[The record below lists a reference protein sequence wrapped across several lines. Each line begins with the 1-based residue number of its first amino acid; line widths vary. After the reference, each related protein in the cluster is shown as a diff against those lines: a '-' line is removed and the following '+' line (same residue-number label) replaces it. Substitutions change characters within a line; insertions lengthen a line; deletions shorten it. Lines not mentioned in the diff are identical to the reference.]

1 MVSLRNFEPT
11 ARTFPRATLA
21 PLDKA
26 LVMMIKA
33 GRHTLPQLCRSVSI
47 RMIIAIHQPSIR
59 DDAMR
64 EADELVD
71 LSIGQP
77 GPVVQPMQPAV
88 VRHPSPRIDG
98 IDSARVPPVNRRC
111 PQRRNTVGLAPPRPH
126 APKP

>member
-47 RMIIAIHQPSIR
+47 RMIIAIHQPAIR

-64 EADELVD
+64 DLVERQVRRLAADGWIREDKPGRWHVQD
-71 LSIGQP
+71 RPAEIATQCARRVIATHERIGGGAQ
-77 GPVVQPMQPAV
+77 
-88 VRHPSPRIDG
+88 
-98 IDSARVPPVNRRC
+98 C
-111 PQRRNTVGLAPPRPH
+111 
-126 APKP
+126 